1 MCCSASYLSIWTI
14 KSGHK
19 HWSLFSIHSCS
30 HLFLTALPSRLVVYL
45 TSRTSK
51 VLTPPSV
58 PIIIHT
64 LLSML
69 LMDAKGWGVARL
81 LLPHISM
88 RNFLLLFPWPL
99 SSHSFPTLPS
109 GRMSESVWCEFG
121 RSLLWAVLPYQAG
134 CLYREGIVFC
144 SQPCGLSPSLQ
155 KEFQQIWVLD

>member
-51 VLTPPSV
+51 VLTPPSA

-69 LMDAKGWGVARL
+69 LMDAKGRRWLDFSCLIFLWGT
-81 LLPHISM
+81 SY
-88 RNFLLLFPWPL
+88 
-99 SSHSFPTLPS
+99 SFSL
-109 GRMSESVWCEFG
+109 GL
-121 RSLLWAVLPYQAG
+121 SLLIPFPHFPLGGWV
-134 CLYREGIVFC
+134 
-144 SQPCGLSPSLQ
+144 SQCDVSLGEASCGLCSLT
-155 KEFQQIWVLD
+155 KLVACTERALYFALNHVGCPHPCKRNSSRFEC